1 MAFPSPSNSQTRAS
15 TSAKRVLYLLV
26 ACILVF
32 LMWSYSA
39 GDHPPHNLESTQPP
53 PLADDLKSL
62 PVHGAT
68 SIFSVLPEA
77 FEPISTITSA
87 EEDVIVQEVKTKIV
101 VETAHAA
108 L

>member
-1 MAFPSPSNSQTRAS
+1 MAFASPPNSQTRAS

-39 GDHPPHNLESTQPP
+39 ASHPPHNLESTQPP
-53 PLADDLKSL
+53 PLDEDLTPIPKST
-62 PVHGAT
+62 P
-68 SIFSVLPEA
+68 SVLPETL
-77 FEPISTITSA
+77 EPTATATSQ
-87 EEDVIVQEVKTKIV
+87 EEDVIVQEVKTEVV

-108 L
+108 LG